1 MLKLYS
7 PQSFFML
14 RSNPMSIIDQI
25 IAWLEH
31 LSQTINLQL
40 FVVIG
45 SFLEEIIAPIPSP
58 FVMTTAAALAQSQDY
73 VFSQLAILVIVA
85 SFAKTVSSCLIYV
98 ASDKLEDVVIG
109 KLGKYVGLS
118 HKLIEQIGSFLT
130 GTWVD
135 DFLMIL
141 ARALP
146 FVPTILVSAGA
157 GVIKYNKKSFV
168 ITTFLGIIIRN
179 AFYLWVGYVG
189 WHQVENLWLTNKN
202 NPVFIA
208 LLIISCLILL
218 YALLKIKDHL
228 FDKFINLKK
237 KEKKTF

>member
-1 MLKLYS
+1 
-7 PQSFFML
+7 
-14 RSNPMSIIDQI
+14 MSIIDQI

-58 FVMTTAAALAQSQDY
+58 FVMTTAAAIAQAQNY
-73 VFSQLAILVIVA
+73 LFAQLAILVIVA
-85 SFAKTVSSCLIYV
+85 SFAKTVSSYLIYV
-98 ASDKLEDVVIG
+98 AFDKLEDVMINKFG
-109 KLGKYVGLS
+109 KHVGLS
-118 HKLIEQIGSFLT
+118 HKLIEQIGAFLT

-146 FVPTILVSAGA
+146 FIPTILISAGA
-157 GVIKYNKKSFV
+157 GVIKYHKKSFI
-168 ITTFLGIIIRN
+168 ITTFLGVVIRN

-189 WHQVENLWLTNKN
+189 WSQIEHLWLANRD
-202 NPVFIA
+202 NPWFIV
-208 LLIISCLILL
+208 LLIVSGLILL
-218 YALLKIKDHL
+218 KALIKIKDHL
-228 FDKFINLKK
+228 FDHFISLKQK
-237 KEKKTF
+237 G